1 MINIK
6 VNNTTYQFQSTVTL
20 DQIINQLDIS
30 VNGIAVAINQSIIT
44 KSDWISTTPNDGDA
58 LLIIKATQA
67 DNSHFQ
73 TLQYNKRPKII
84 NP

>member
-58 LLIIKATQA
+58 LLIIKAT
-67 DNSHFQ
+67 HGG
-73 TLQYNKRPKII
+73 
-84 NP
+84 

>member
-44 KSDWISTTPNDGDA
+44 KSNWTSTTPNDGDA
-58 LLIIKATQA
+58 VLIIKATQGG
-67 DNSHFQ
+67 
-73 TLQYNKRPKII
+73 
-84 NP
+84 

>member
-20 DQIINQLDIS
+20 DPIINQLDIS

-58 LLIIKATQA
+58 LLIIKATQGG
-67 DNSHFQ
+67 
-73 TLQYNKRPKII
+73 
-84 NP
+84 

>member
-44 KSDWISTTPNDGDA
+44 KSNWISTTPNDGDA
-58 LLIIKATQA
+58 VLIIKASQGG
-67 DNSHFQ
+67 
-73 TLQYNKRPKII
+73 
-84 NP
+84 

>member
-44 KSDWISTTPNDGDA
+44 KSHWTSTTPNDGDA
-58 LLIIKATQA
+58 VLIIKATQGG
-67 DNSHFQ
+67 
-73 TLQYNKRPKII
+73 
-84 NP
+84 

>member
-58 LLIIKATQA
+58 LLIIKATQGG
-67 DNSHFQ
+67 
-73 TLQYNKRPKII
+73 
-84 NP
+84 